1 MKKISILLSV
11 LLLAGCADAPDN
23 VKNNSQS
30 GKKEINPIQ
39 EIQYIPVGELKDDA
53 QKALSYGYSN
63 FTFIDGID
71 VSLPDEYLQ
80 CSFKQTEGFEE
91 NYQDI
96 LSRFF
101 DADTLSKQSILKE
114 TGPDGMVSYSF
125 TDESQKIYG
134 CVGDNGF
141 ICFAKPEA
149 YDNLFLGGSRV
160 KIYHVDRND
169 DLSDSYTLD
178 GEEVSVQQAADYA
191 QKWLDENYADVS
203 PEFEIKV
210 KTIIAR
216 KTDDGIYSY
225 QIFAEELYKG
235 ALLDSLAQVTETID
249 GDTKVK
255 YSTHSILMQMFKK
268 DEISSL
274 TNGTGTVV
282 PNEEH
287 SIENIVSLTSAMG
300 YLETTFTDFAEPME
314 ISDIN
319 LKYTLSPNYDHV
331 DNHQAPYA
339 AGIDY
344 DSRLVWEFAFDLP
357 ENELQPEW
365 GNVQKYIYIDAE
377 SGELEYEFD
386 TGVLIK

>member
-1 MKKISILLSV
+1 MRKISILLLA
-11 LLLAGCADAPDN
+11 LLLAGCAKTPDN
-23 VKNNSQS
+23 IQNNSQS
-30 GKKEINPIQ
+30 EKKEANPIK
-39 EIQYIPVGELKDDA
+39 EIQKIPVGELKDDTE
-53 QKALSYGYSN
+53 KALSYDYSN
-63 FTFIDGID
+63 FTFANGID

-80 CSFKQTEGFEE
+80 CSFTQTENFEE

-101 DADTLSKQSILKE
+101 DADTLSKEDIVKE
-114 TGPDGMVSYSF
+114 TSSDGMISYSF
-125 TDESQKIYG
+125 RDEQQKIYG
-134 CVGDNGF
+134 CVGNNGF
-141 ICFAKPEA
+141 ICFVKPMA
-149 YDNLFLGGSRV
+149 FDDMFVGGNRI

-169 DLSDSYTLD
+169 DLTDSYALD
-178 GEEVSVQQAADYA
+178 GEEVSIQQAAEYA

-216 KTDDGIYSY
+216 KNDEGIYSY

-235 ALLDSLAQVTETID
+235 TLLDSLAQVTETID
-249 GDTKVK
+249 GNVKIK
-255 YSTHSILMQMFKK
+255 YSTHTILMQMFKK

-300 YLETTFTDFAEPME
+300 YLETTFTDFALPME
-314 ISDIN
+314 ISNIN
-319 LKYTLSPNYDHV
+319 LKYTLSPDYDYV
-331 DNHQAPYA
+331 DNRQSPYDV
-339 AGIDY
+339 GIDF
-344 DSRLVWEFAFDLP
+344 DSRLVWEFAFDVP

-365 GNVQKYIYIDAE
+365 GDIQKYIYIDAE
-377 SGELEYEFD
+377 NGELEYEFD
-386 TGVLIK
+386 TAVLIK